1 MRHVH
6 EIREGDVRGQR
17 GWPTLGDLGETEFYW
32 AMVFE
37 GNFRVNKRHGKEC
50 KLFHLQKLYYQGAYE
65 MGKKEGAGKIFYLGV
80 K

>member
-1 MRHVH
+1 MYA
-6 EIREGDVRGQR
+6 EICCDTSPVMLHTVEKYLSSLRSD
-17 GWPTLGDLGETEFYW
+17 
-32 AMVFE
+32 FE

>member
-1 MRHVH
+1 M
-6 EIREGDVRGQR
+6 
-17 GWPTLGDLGETEFYW
+17 

-37 GNFRVNKRHGKEC
+37 GNFRVHKRHGREC
-50 KLFHLQKLYYQGAYE
+50 KLYHLQKLYYQGAYE